1 MVRIGSAQPIGPL
14 LLTARLHNRSSVGAP
29 LLMKSPAHCLS
40 CVVVAFLV
48 VTTISV
54 VRSADTESAN
64 SPTEQYAALIK
75 EFEQQQ
81 GSQAQERF
89 HPRLLALADKYPDD
103 PIAVD
108 ALAWVANN
116 PGGGRATEASIRRP
130 FDMLL
135 RDHLTSE
142 KLPLAFDYANDDFLR
157 TVLEKSPH
165 RVVRGLAI
173 FILAE
178 HHIWQMREVRRIR
191 SEDPYWQIRR
201 LWTRSSLHSFLDM
214 NLDETAEETEK
225 LLQEVVQD
233 YAEVPIADRRN
244 GKTLGELA
252 KNHLHGIRDLGI
264 GMVMPELKSTSL
276 DGNPVQLADLKGKVL
291 VLDVWATWCGP
302 CCEMIPHEREMVKR
316 LADKPFALG
325 EHQCR
330 RNSADRYRVYSE
342 RAHALD
348 ALVQRPLRFHYRR
361 FECLLLSDDLRPRC
375 QGRHSIQR
383 HPRQAAG

>member
-1 MVRIGSAQPIGPL
+1 
-14 LLTARLHNRSSVGAP
+14 
-29 LLMKSPAHCLS
+29 
-40 CVVVAFLV
+40 
-48 VTTISV
+48 
-54 VRSADTESAN
+54 
-64 SPTEQYAALIK
+64 
-75 EFEQQQ
+75 
-81 GSQAQERF
+81 
-89 HPRLLALADKYPDD
+89 
-103 PIAVD
+103 
-108 ALAWVANN
+108 
-116 PGGGRATEASIRRP
+116 
-130 FDMLL
+130 MLL

-316 LADKPFALG
+316 LADKPFALVSI
-325 EHQCR
+325 
-330 RNSADRYRVYSE
+330 SADETPQTVTEFIAKEPMPWTHWYNGPSGSIIADLNVYCYPTIYV
-342 RAHALD
+342 LD
-348 ALVQRPLRFHYRR
+348 AKGVIRYKDIRDK
-361 FECLLLSDDLRPRC
+361 LLDDAVDVLLKEVDE
-375 QGRHSIQR
+375 SK
-383 HPRQAAG
+383 